1 MNVWIQRNVGA
12 SYTVSKKSKG
22 IESTLKISLGGNYNL
37 VCWPIVL
44 ISVSCL
50 LSHSATSF
58 LAEFKACCIRVVS
71 SLLLAKQSSIS
82 VHLDGSATAL

>member
-37 VCWPIVL
+37 V
-44 ISVSCL
+44 
-50 LSHSATSF
+50 
-58 LAEFKACCIRVVS
+58 
-71 SLLLAKQSSIS
+71 
-82 VHLDGSATAL
+82 